1 MCFNPSPVR
10 RVPSPNR
17 YISVA
22 KFCFCKNNK
31 RLIDCLNWRRSKSG
45 GGPGSLHRHRDPQR
59 LSIAMQI
66 HGSLQKKSRLGGDV
80 NHRSPKGLARRPR
93 LQSSTCRRGRLL
105 KRPRPAKKFCQSCSR
120 CKLFRRCTPCTPF
133 RRAGALRRVIEM
145 RERHRGRR
153 GNVSLS
159 GVHTYSRRWLLPSRR
174 WLWAAVATR
183 FRASWSRPP
192 AKPPVFWRACLNA
205 WAVARPAG
213 VLLQPCV
220 LESGVSAV
228 VALQT
233 LYRKKVLNLT
243 VSV

>member
-1 MCFNPSPVR
+1 MTHSELPPPPSRRSCTTQLRNPRCSRGGRHPHCAR
-10 RVPSPNR
+10 AAPARDRHCSD
-17 YISVA
+17 
-22 KFCFCKNNK
+22 
-31 RLIDCLNWRRSKSG
+31 LLLLLNWRRSKSG

-66 HGSLQKKSRLGGDV
+66 HGSPQKKSRLGGDV

-93 LQSSTCRRGRLL
+93 LQSSACQRERLMQ
-105 KRPRPAKKFCQSCSR
+105 RPRPAKEFGHACTP

-174 WLWAAVATR
+174 GPRAAGTAR
-183 FRASWSRPP
+183 FSASLSRPP
-192 AKPPVFWRACLNA
+192 AK
-205 WAVARPAG
+205 
-213 VLLQPCV
+213 
-220 LESGVSAV
+220 
-228 VALQT
+228 
-233 LYRKKVLNLT
+233 
-243 VSV
+243 